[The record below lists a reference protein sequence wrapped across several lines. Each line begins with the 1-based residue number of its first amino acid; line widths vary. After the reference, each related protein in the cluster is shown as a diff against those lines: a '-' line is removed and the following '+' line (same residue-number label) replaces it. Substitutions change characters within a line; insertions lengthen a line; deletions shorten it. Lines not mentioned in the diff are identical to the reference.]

1 MKSIFKKVI
10 LLFALISTISFGY
23 AKPSKKPM
31 YIAMDPAP
39 LREKA
44 SAVST
49 KVGELN
55 YGDEVLVLQE
65 KKNWSLICLYYDDSV
80 QGWIP
85 NTALS
90 KKKIVANGSKTSA
103 DADEIALAGKGFNST
118 IEAVYAEEYEIDYSQ
133 VDYVESQSVSEAEIE
148 KFAKEGKLFLGEID
162 D

>member
-10 LLFALISTISFGY
+10 LLFALISTISFAY

-44 SAVST
+44 SAVSA

-55 YGDEVLVLQE
+55 YGDEVRVLQE
-65 KKNWSLICLYYDDSV
+65 KKNWSLICLYEDESV

-90 KKKIVANGSKTSA
+90 KKKIVAKGSKTSA